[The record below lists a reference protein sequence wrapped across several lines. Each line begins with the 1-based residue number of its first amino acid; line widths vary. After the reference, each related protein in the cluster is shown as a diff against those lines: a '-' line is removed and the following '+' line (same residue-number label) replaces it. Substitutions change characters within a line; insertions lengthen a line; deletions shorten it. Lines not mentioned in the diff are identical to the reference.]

1 MDLGF
6 HRRPAA
12 TDFNPVKR
20 AGGRWFSPG
29 GDRRLQTL
37 DRWWARISP
46 CGRGARPI
54 SVAWP
59 LAAGRGL
66 SWVISLP
73 WARGAWRT
81 TKPFLFMH
89 FHTS

>member
-6 HRRPAA
+6 HRRPTA

-37 DRWWARISP
+37 DR
-46 CGRGARPI
+46 
-54 SVAWP
+54 
-59 LAAGRGL
+59 
-66 SWVISLP
+66 
-73 WARGAWRT
+73 
-81 TKPFLFMH
+81 
-89 FHTS
+89 